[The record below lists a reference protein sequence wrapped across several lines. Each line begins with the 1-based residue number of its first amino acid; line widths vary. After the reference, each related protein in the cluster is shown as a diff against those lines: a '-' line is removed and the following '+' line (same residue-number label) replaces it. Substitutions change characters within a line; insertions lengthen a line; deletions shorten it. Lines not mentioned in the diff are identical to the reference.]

1 MRDGTRPSEGLT
13 IPERWLERLLLTVS
27 CLAPLA
33 AAGIARL
40 AGTGWPVALAFGGFT
55 LLAVL
60 LSWQAPTPHDK
71 AADIG
76 RGIVV
81 TVVIGL
87 ITAWIQHDADERAA
101 RVQEAEDER
110 AARVQLRADRRA
122 AKEDLSRTLS
132 SQVVLRGI
140 DLRGQDLSGA
150 YLAGKDLSGADLRG
164 ADLRRAV
171 LRDAKLAGANLR
183 GTRLDMADLAGAD
196 LHGRATNLS
205 DARLPEADL
214 TEANLV
220 EARLVGADLN
230 GARLASADLGGAD
243 LRHARLVGATLPG
256 ASLRGAL
263 LFGADLSGAIFSA
276 DLRDARL
283 AGAGLNG
290 ADVGGVRWPHGFD
303 LERQLALTLRR
314 PRSPRPPP
322 GARGDWVERVEDGDT
337 LVLRDLGNVRLIGI
351 DAPQA
356 ERGAREC
363 HGEAA
368 TEAARRLLPEARRV
382 RYALGRDKDGD
393 RRDNFG
399 RWLAYLWLPDGA
411 FVNELMVER
420 GNATPLTTPPD
431 DRWAGRFRAAAV
443 RAQATERGLWS
454 ACPPS

>member
-13 IPERWLERLLLTVS
+13 IPERWLERLLLAVS

-60 LSWQAPTPHDK
+60 LSWQAPTPRDK

-101 RVQEAEDER
+101 RVQEAEDAR

-122 AKEDLSRTLS
+122 AKENLSRTLS

-150 YLAGKDLSGADLRG
+150 YLAGKDLRG
-164 ADLRRAV
+164 ADLRE
-171 LRDAKLAGANLR
+171 
-183 GTRLDMADLAGAD
+183 
-196 LHGRATNLS
+196 AT
-205 DARLPEADL
+205 
-214 TEANLV
+214 
-220 EARLVGADLN
+220 
-230 GARLASADLGGAD
+230 
-243 LRHARLVGATLPG
+243 LVGATLPG
-256 ASLRGAL
+256 AKLRGAL
-263 LFGADLSGAIFSA
+263 LFGADLSGAVFSA
-276 DLRDARL
+276 DLRDASL
-283 AGAGLNG
+283 EGAGLNR
-290 ADVGGVRWPHGFD
+290 AEVGGVRWPEGFD
-303 LERQLALTLRR
+303 LEAQQARTLHRKA
-314 PRSPRPPP
+314 PPP
-322 GARGDWVERVEDGDT
+322 LPPRARRDEVERVEDGDT
-337 LVLRDLGNVRLIGI
+337 LVLRDLRNVRLIGI

-368 TEAARRLLPEARRV
+368 TEAARRLLPKGREII
-382 RYALGRDKDGD
+382 YQLGDPDRDVY
-393 RRDNFG
+393 G
-399 RWLAYLWLPDGA
+399 RSLAYLWLHDRR
-411 FVNELMVER
+411 FVNEVMVEL
-420 GNATPLTTPPD
+420 GDATPLTTPPN
-431 DRWAGRFRAAAV
+431 DRWAERFRAAAV
-443 RAQATERGLWS
+443 RAQATGRGLWA